1 MDIRNLEP
9 GCDLLRSHATLTSQ
23 VKQIRELFRTRRTV
37 VLTVSC
43 SPALGSVF
51 RPV

>member
-1 MDIRNLEP
+1 MDSRNLEP

-37 VLTVSC
+37 ALTISC
-43 SPALGSVF
+43 SPALRNVFHSV
-51 RPV
+51 

>member
-1 MDIRNLEP
+1 MNIRTLEP

-37 VLTVSC
+37 ALTISS
-43 SPALGSVF
+43 SPALRSVF
-51 RPV
+51 RSV